1 MNVLIKSCNG
11 ITQVSADS
19 RLLSQRKVFI
29 EGEINEEA
37 ACGFVKKIM
46 ILNGED
52 SSKPIDVLINSP
64 GGEIN
69 SGMLMYDVI
78 QASKAPIR
86 MFCLGKAY
94 SMAAVLFA
102 CGNHGRYILPHGE
115 LMIHEPLLGSR
126 VGGNSSS
133 IKSIS
138 DSLLETKRK
147 MNQIL
152 AKHTGKSEEEVEKAT
167 SYDHYFSPEESV
179 SFGLAD
185 KIADFDILME
195 RN

>member
-1 MNVLIKSCNG
+1 MHVQVKSSNG
-11 ITQVSADS
+11 ITLVPLDS
-19 RLLSQRKVFI
+19 RLMAERKVFI
-29 EGEINEEA
+29 EGEINA
-37 ACGFVKKIM
+37 DKACEFVKQI
-46 ILNGED
+46 ILLNAED
-52 SSKPIDVLINSP
+52 PQQPIDVLINSP

-86 MFCLGKAY
+86 MYCIGKAY
-94 SMAAVLFA
+94 SMGAVLFA
-102 CGNHGRYILPHGE
+102 CGNHGRYMLPHGE

-152 AKHTGKSEEEVEKAT
+152 AKHTGKSEEEVEEAT
-167 SYDHYFSPEESV
+167 GFDHYFSPEESIA
-179 SFGLAD
+179 FGLCDQIVGFD
-185 KIADFDILME
+185 KIMGV
-195 RN
+195 